1 MKKKVLICMG
11 ILLMLM
17 VGFCGCSS
25 DNDQHVEQIV
35 EPTPEVRDD
44 SVQAKYLPMFKEGR
58 VWNCMEVHDRE
69 YMDTIMY
76 SYRVKGTDFIDG
88 HSCYVVSRD
97 NGGQSYFYEDGPKV
111 YFHTSVPDSP
121 IKGWNLVY
129 DFSAEVGQKVHGGYT
144 VTSIDTISFGGF
156 PHRRLGLGVLDWDM
170 SRQCLIEGIGSTN
183 HLFNFTGVVIGSLRL
198 DKLLTVYDGDK
209 CIYDWKDISTKYKH
223 EAINLSCSDVKLSL
237 EPKSSLARVKVNIRY
252 DFNLDTDMSGKFFD
266 KNRIYV
272 RTVRFSGIT
281 FTDGRKDGKEGSI
294 DGEQSDEPNQ
304 YLNPAVTENY
314 APLSDGEFSSAKSP
328 GITDVEKLL
337 FALNRNDA
345 DGGYFYVVPRGQ
357 KQGVDLDMTYY
368 IETIDPRL
376 SVLLSYGE
384 THGMLVESTLSK
396 KDLLG
401 QNVDFEAGK
410 SYIINIVLGSDK
422 PKIDALVSD
431 WQ

>member
-1 MKKKVLICMG
+1 MKRVLFFASAL
-11 ILLMLM
+11 LLMALTACSNDDEQ
-17 VGFCGCSS
+17 VGQDS
-25 DNDQHVEQIV
+25 V
-35 EPTPEVRDD
+35 EPVPAVKDD
-44 SVQAKYLPMFKEGR
+44 STQATYLPMFKEGR
-58 VWNCMEVHDRE
+58 VWNCMEVHSRGRN
-69 YMDTIMY
+69 DTIMY
-76 SYRVKGTDFIDG
+76 SYRVMGTDVIDG

-111 YFHTSVPDSP
+111 YFHASDPDSP
-121 IKGWNLVY
+121 IKGWNLIY

-170 SRQCLIEGIGSTN
+170 SRQCLIEGIGCTN
-183 HLFNFTGVVIGSLRL
+183 HLFNFTGVVMGSLRL

-223 EAINLSCSDVKLSL
+223 EAINLSRSDVKLSL
-237 EPKSSLARVKVNIRY
+237 EPKSSLARVKVNISY
-252 DFNLDTDMSGKFFD
+252 DLNLDTDFPGKFFD

-272 RTVRFSGIT
+272 RSVRFSGIS
-281 FTDGRKDGKEGSI
+281 FADGRKDGNEGCI
-294 DGEQSDEPNQ
+294 DGSQDDEPNQ
-304 YLNPAVTENY
+304 YLNAAVTENY

-345 DGGYFYVVPRGQ
+345 DDGYFYVVPRGQ

-368 IETIDPRL
+368 RETIDPRL
-376 SVLLSYGE
+376 SVLLSDGE
-384 THGMLVESTLSK
+384 THGMLLESTLSK

-410 SYIINIVLGSDK
+410 SYVINIVLGSEK
-422 PKIDALVSD
+422 PKMEVLVSD
-431 WQ
+431 WP

>member
-1 MKKKVLICMG
+1 MRKVLFFASAL
-11 ILLMLM
+11 LLMALTACSNDDEQ
-17 VGFCGCSS
+17 VGQDS
-25 DNDQHVEQIV
+25 V
-35 EPTPEVRDD
+35 EPVPAVKDD
-44 SVQAKYLPMFKEGR
+44 STQATYLPMFKEGR
-58 VWNCMEVHDRE
+58 VWNCMEVHSRGRN
-69 YMDTIMY
+69 DTIMY
-76 SYRVKGTDFIDG
+76 SYRVMGTDVIDG

-111 YFHTSVPDSP
+111 YFHASDPDSP
-121 IKGWNLVY
+121 IKGWNLIY

-170 SRQCLIEGIGSTN
+170 SRQCLIEGIGCTN
-183 HLFNFTGVVIGSLRL
+183 HLFNFTGVVMGSLRL

-252 DFNLDTDMSGKFFD
+252 DLNLDTDMSGKYFD

-272 RTVRFSGIT
+272 RSVRFSGIT
-281 FTDGRKDGKEGSI
+281 FTDGRKDGNEGCI
-294 DGEQSDEPNQ
+294 DGSQDDEPNQ
-304 YLNPAVTENY
+304 YLNPTVTENY
-314 APLSDGEFSSAKSP
+314 APMSNEEFGSAKSP

-345 DGGYFYVVPRGQ
+345 DDGYFYVVPRGQ

-368 IETIDPRL
+368 IETIDPRQ
-376 SVLLSYGE
+376 SALLSDGE

-410 SYIINIVLGSDK
+410 SYVINIVLGSEK
-422 PKIDALVSD
+422 PKMEVLVSD
-431 WQ
+431 WP